1 MPVKEKILLSACL
14 SGHLVRYNGT
24 DKSCS
29 SDLLQRWRE
38 EGRLVTHC
46 PELAAGLPTP
56 RLSAEMV
63 SGQGI
68 DVLNGHAQVVE
79 SDGRDVTQPYVL
91 AAWLALKTAQSQ
103 GCRFAIMTDGS
114 PTCGS
119 QNVYDGAF
127 IGVRVP
133 GEGVAAALLRQHG
146 IEVFSEFQLDALKR
160 RLDEVEGA

>member
-1 MPVKEKILLSACL
+1 MPVKEIILLSACL

-29 SDLLQRWRE
+29 SDLLQHWRK

-46 PELAAGLPTP
+46 PE
-56 RLSAEMV
+56 
-63 SGQGI
+63 
-68 DVLNGHAQVVE
+68 
-79 SDGRDVTQPYVL
+79 L

-119 QNVYDGAF
+119 KNVYDGASG
-127 IGVRVP
+127 GVKVP
-133 GEGVAAALLRQHG
+133 GEGVAVALLRQHG
-146 IEVFSEFQLDALKR
+146 IENPRVLGSIPSP
-160 RLDEVEGA
+160 GTTI